1 MQDIIDRSFRKS
13 WPRRART
20 LAFGSAA
27 ATALALTV
35 ATFRPAQAADP
46 VRVMVYNGAY
56 TSLPVFVAK
65 DQGIYA
71 KHGLDA
77 ALTVVN
83 SGPAGVAALLGGS
96 LDFVEV
102 PTDQVIEN
110 QIRGTDL
117 KIVVGNEGLNFYNV
131 IVQMKVTL
139 PHLAEGYPT
148 VMRDFKGLRIGVNAL
163 GASTHLMMNALLL
176 GAGMRPND
184 VTYVADGSSTTE
196 LAAWQA
202 GRVDA
207 QMAFTPFP
215 EIVAALGSGRAV
227 IDFSRGQGPAVL
239 QKIGGAFEDFST
251 KGSYIAAH
259 PDIVLNFIAAQQAAI
274 AWMKD
279 KANRQKL
286 VEEVKK
292 HVDVAIIP
300 PAKRN
305 ETVALMI
312 DNYSRYLDPH
322 VDRGAIE
329 AWNKYLLENKLIPH
343 AVPASE
349 VIWKGAP

>member
-1 MQDIIDRSFRKS
+1 MNDVIHRLFSKWR
-13 WPRRART
+13 PTR
-20 LAFGSAA
+20 
-27 ATALALTV
+27 ATALVVGAVVAAALTLTV
-35 ATFRPAQAADP
+35 ATPRTAQAADP
-46 VRVMVYNGAY
+46 IRVMVYNGAY

-65 DQGIYA
+65 DQGLYA
-71 KHGLDA
+71 KHDLDA
-77 ALTVVN
+77 TLTVVN

-110 QIRGTDL
+110 HIRGTDL
-117 KIVVGNEGLNFYNV
+117 KIVVGNEGRNFYDV
-131 IVQMKVTL
+131 IAQTKVKL
-139 PHLAEGYPT
+139 PHLAEGYPA
-148 VMRDFKGLRIGVNAL
+148 VMHDFKGLRIGVNAL

-176 GAGMRPND
+176 GAGMRLDD

-215 EIVAALGSGRAV
+215 EIVSALGSGRSV
-227 IDFSRGQGPAVL
+227 IDFSRGQGPDVL

-259 PDIVLNFIAAQQAAI
+259 PDLVRHFIAAQQEAI

-286 VEEVKK
+286 IEEVNK

-329 AWNKYLLENKLIPH
+329 AWNQYLLENKLIPH
-343 AVPASE
+343 AVPASA